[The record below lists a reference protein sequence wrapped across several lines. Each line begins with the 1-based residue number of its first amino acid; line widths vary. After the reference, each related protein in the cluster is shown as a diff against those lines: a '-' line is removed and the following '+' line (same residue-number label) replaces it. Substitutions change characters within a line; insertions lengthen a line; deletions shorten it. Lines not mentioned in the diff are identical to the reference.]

1 MHMNIHSKNA
11 TPSGVK
17 SAVRILDMFELLVH
31 HPNGLS
37 LSEICTELDLPKSS
51 GHALLMTLVNRGYL
65 REGRRERTYRLGPAL
80 FEIGSAYISSTD
92 LVADGQA
99 IVSEVSHACDETVHL
114 AVLDGS
120 DVLYVVKEE
129 GTSTIRMVSAV
140 GKRFPAHGTGVGK
153 VLLAELDDA
162 VLAERFPDDIPLP
175 ALTPKTIT
183 DPRAF
188 RAELATIRARGYALD
203 SEESTPGLS
212 CVAAPIYGAGGAA
225 VAAMSIS
232 VPNVRFSQAR
242 RTELLDLLLAHT
254 KRLSTILGFPAAQRR
269 ALEPHGTR

>member
-1 MHMNIHSKNA
+1 MNNDVKNA
-11 TPSGVK
+11 PPSGVK
-17 SAVRILDMFELLVH
+17 SAVRVLDIFELLVQ

-37 LSEICTELDLPKSS
+37 LSEICNVLELPKSS
-51 GHALLMTLVNRGYL
+51 GHALLMTLVHRGYL
-65 REGRRERTYRLGPAL
+65 REGRRERSYRLGPAL

-99 IVSEVSHACDETVHL
+99 IVSEVAHACDETVHL

-153 VLLAELDDA
+153 VLLASLDDDS
-162 VLAERFPDDIPLP
+162 LAERFPDDVPLP
-175 ALTPKTIT
+175 ALTAKTIT

-188 RAELATIRARGYALD
+188 RAELAAIRKQGYALD

-212 CVAAPIYGAGGAA
+212 CVAAPVYGASGAV
-225 VAAMSIS
+225 VAAMSIA
-232 VPNVRFSQAR
+232 VPNIRSSPAR
-242 RTELLDLLLAHT
+242 RNELLALLLTHT
-254 KRLSTILGFPAAQRR
+254 KRLSEILGFPARRQRFE
-269 ALEPHGTR
+269 EPHV